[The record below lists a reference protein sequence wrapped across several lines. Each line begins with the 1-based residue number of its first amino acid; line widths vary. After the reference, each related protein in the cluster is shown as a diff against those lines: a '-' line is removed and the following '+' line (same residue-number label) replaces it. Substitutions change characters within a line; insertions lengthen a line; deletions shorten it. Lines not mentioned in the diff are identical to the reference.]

1 MRVSSSLFG
10 DFDLVDLECFFQNC
24 VFRGSWLRCAL
35 RSAFLKD
42 QITDPGVG
50 GEGPARSHIPK
61 DRVTVPGRE
70 VNRVYHSRQR
80 NWERSFYLPTSSHIA
95 DSPERDVTLDI
106 LRDSAQN
113 ALNQTKKY
121 LAAIL
126 TLFPPVWKKRER
138 KKERKKRKKKD
149 GRKEQAIPLLE
160 KNVKISSTQSRLKL
174 NVYVLAIM

>member
-1 MRVSSSLFG
+1 MPVGSRKYGTEVQVGWQWKKSQSG
-10 DFDLVDLECFFQNC
+10 DLELLQGEEECRDGKPGTQGC
-24 VFRGSWLRCAL
+24 CWERLLSRWVHGGEQHTQH
-35 RSAFLKD
+35 FLL
-42 QITDPGVG
+42 ITGVG

-95 DSPERDVTLDI
+95 DSPEQDVTLDI

-113 ALNQTKKY
+113 ALKQTKKF

-126 TLFPPVWKKRER
+126 TLFPPVWKKRE
-138 KKERKKRKKKD
+138 KEGKKKRKKKME
-149 GRKEQAIPLLE
+149 GKRKLFL
-160 KNVKISSTQSRLKL
+160 
-174 NVYVLAIM
+174 Y